1 MRFRELNGLTQLITA
16 PTRVTASTSSTIDLI
31 FCNVTHVTHVHSSGV
46 LDLFISDHQPIYLIK
61 KMNTKQNKSTIEF
74 KGRTYRHYTPIL
86 MQDHVDQKVK
96 THELL
101 EMRDPEM
108 CWNVLYQ
115 SLTSIADIITPEKQ
129 YVVNKELPA
138 WLTPELINLKKDRD
152 YFFKKAK
159 ITGEEG
165 DWFLQEI

>member
-31 FCNVTHVTHVHSSGV
+31 FCNVTHVHSSGV

-86 MQDHVDQKVK
+86 MQDHVDQNMNYWK
-96 THELL
+96 
-101 EMRDPEM
+101 
-108 CWNVLYQ
+108 
-115 SLTSIADIITPEKQ
+115 
-129 YVVNKELPA
+129 
-138 WLTPELINLKKDRD
+138 
-152 YFFKKAK
+152 
-159 ITGEEG
+159 
-165 DWFLQEI
+165 